1 MNKRVE
7 RITENKYGYS
17 HYRTIYYT
25 DGSYEMIKLGPIFK
39 RPLRKDKENT
49 NAL

>member
-25 DGSYEMIKLGPIFK
+25 DGSYEMINLSPTFK
-39 RPLRKDKENT
+39 RPSRKDEENT